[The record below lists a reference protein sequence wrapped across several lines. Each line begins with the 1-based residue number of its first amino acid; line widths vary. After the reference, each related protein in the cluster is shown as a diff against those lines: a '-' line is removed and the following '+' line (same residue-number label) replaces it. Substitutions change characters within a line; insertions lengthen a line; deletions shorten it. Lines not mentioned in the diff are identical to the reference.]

1 MVRTPYSASIFL
13 AVVAV
18 LAAACGSSST
28 PTTPTDSTA
37 VAVTETFT
45 DTLTVNGAKT
55 QPFTASRAGT
65 VTATIIALSPDASI
79 TLGLSLGTWNGSA
92 CQIIIA
98 NDSALL
104 NTTVTGTAQATGNF
118 CVRVY
123 DVGKMTAPTDYTLQV
138 THF

>member
-1 MVRTPYSASIFL
+1 MPL
-13 AVVAV
+13 AV
-18 LAAACGSSST
+18 LGTACGSSST
-28 PTTPTDSTA
+28 PTTPTDSDA
-37 VAVTETFT
+37 VSVTESFT

-65 VTATIIALSPDASI
+65 VTATITALSPDA
-79 TLGLSLGTWNGSA
+79 TVTVGLSLGTWNGSA

-98 NDSALL
+98 NDAAVL
-104 NTTVTGTAQATGNF
+104 NTVVTGTAQATGNF

-123 DVGKMTAPTDYTLQV
+123 DVGKLTAATDYTLAV

>member
-1 MVRTPYSASIFL
+1 MVRTSYSALPFV
-13 AVVAV
+13 AVFAV
-18 LAAACGSSST
+18 LATACGSNT
-28 PTTPTDSTA
+28 PTTPSGPA
-37 VAVTETFT
+37 PLSVTETFT

-65 VTATIIALSPDASI
+65 VTATIIALSPDESI
-79 TLGLSLGTWNGSA
+79 TFGLSLGTWNGSA
-92 CQIIIA
+92 CQVIIA
-98 NDSALL
+98 NDNALL

-118 CVRVY
+118 CARVY